1 MFIVHVHCSLFP
13 RCYSHLWWCV
23 LWWWCRMSPA
33 ATFAAWPFLPKPLPR
48 CEHQQQPAFP
58 WWCWPWSWWWLFN
71 DLFFCASLI
80 LFTMMI
86 MMIVIL
92 KYDWENLLP
101 DGFGLTIFRLDIV
114 QPLSLGT
121 NMQLPP
127 TNYNAYG
134 FLISRDRDWET
145 VKMHL
150 GMCGFIFS
158 KIIYMSRMLH
168 VLFDEKFRLFL

>member
-1 MFIVHVHCSLFP
+1 MFIVHCSHGATLIFDDVFYDDDAGCHLLQLLLPGLSFPSRCLGASINNNLLFHDGADHD
-13 RCYSHLWWCV
+13 RDGGYLMIYSSV
-23 LWWWCRMSPA
+23 QASSY
-33 ATFAAWPFLPKPLPR
+33 LP
-48 CEHQQQPAFP
+48 
-58 WWCWPWSWWWLFN
+58 WWSWWLPYY
-71 DLFFCASLI
+71 
-80 LFTMMI
+80 
-86 MMIVIL
+86 L